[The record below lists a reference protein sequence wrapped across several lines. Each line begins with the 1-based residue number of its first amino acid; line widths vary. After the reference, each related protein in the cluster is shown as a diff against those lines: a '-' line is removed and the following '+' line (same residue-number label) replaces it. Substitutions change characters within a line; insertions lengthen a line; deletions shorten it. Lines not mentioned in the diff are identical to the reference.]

1 MSSVVKVTISS
12 ILYWDAISSVMK
24 IGSEI
29 SPAHKSVIARKLNK
43 ILDGGW
49 RDDCFFRAA
58 RIITLPR
65 IEVIA
70 NMILRNIRNHSVGE

>member
-1 MSSVVKVTISS
+1 MKVTISS
-12 ILYWDAISSVMK
+12 ILYWNAISSVMK

-49 RDDCFFRAA
+49 RDDFFFRAA